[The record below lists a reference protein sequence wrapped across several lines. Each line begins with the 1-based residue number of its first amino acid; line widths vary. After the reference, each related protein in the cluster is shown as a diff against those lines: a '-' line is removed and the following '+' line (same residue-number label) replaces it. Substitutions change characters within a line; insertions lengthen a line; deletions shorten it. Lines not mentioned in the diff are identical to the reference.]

1 MQYIKTF
8 EDYSFL
14 PKFTLVTSN
23 KKKLREYSEFIP
35 NLRIRPGDDIPEVQS
50 DDVTVAIYKAI
61 DNGSF
66 TISEDTSLE
75 VEGENV
81 GVNLKYFKDMIHTY
95 VGKKAYWKVLLS
107 KNTSTHIKVY
117 EGFVEGTII
126 ESVDT
131 SFDNYFMVKGLNK
144 TVGELKQS
152 TIDPKLYS
160 ARAMASHNL
169 KEDNYIIMRD
179 ITNIPEWTGSYQG

>member
-23 KKKLREYSEFIP
+23 KKKLREYSELIP

-66 TISEDTSLE
+66 TISEDTSFSA
-75 VEGENV
+75 NS
-81 GVNLKYFKDMIHTY
+81 
-95 VGKKAYWKVLLS
+95 ASSAVL
-107 KNTSTHIKVY
+107 TSS
-117 EGFVEGTII
+117 
-126 ESVDT
+126 ESCPSPT
-131 SFDNYFMVKGLNK
+131 AFS
-144 TVGELKQS
+144 S
-152 TIDPKLYS
+152 
-160 ARAMASHNL
+160 
-169 KEDNYIIMRD
+169 
-179 ITNIPEWTGSYQG
+179 